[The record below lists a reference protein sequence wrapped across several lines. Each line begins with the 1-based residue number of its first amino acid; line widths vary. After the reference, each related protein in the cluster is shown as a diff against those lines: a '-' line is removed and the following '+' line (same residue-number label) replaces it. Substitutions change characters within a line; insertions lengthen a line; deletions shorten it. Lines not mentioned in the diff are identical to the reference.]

1 MKTNRT
7 ILSNQICCKDLW
19 YLETE
24 RPPAPSKCQ
33 LVKTTPTLLDIVWGQ
48 VSNADSYLVQI
59 QRCDNPP
66 AACSNAISTPNT
78 KLNGQATPVPSNA
91 AAPSKVQLTT
101 TTAQGLNASTIQQQI
116 ANKINP
122 KIVVQQPQIKIVQ
135 QKPTSNIVQ
144 QTPTA
149 AIGSGAQLQQPQ
161 QIVINNAST
170 VQQSTPTN
178 SQQTSTTQMSGM
190 AALAAAACA
199 TQKIQGKLLAE
210 MHLASINYYDD
221 LNFIFPLPPSL
232 SFSD

>member
-1 MKTNRT
+1 MRARKTKT
-7 ILSNQICCKDLW
+7 LITLLLDQICCKDLW

-33 LVKTTPTLLDIVWGQ
+33 LVKTTPNLLEIVWGP
-48 VSNADSYLVQI
+48 VSNADAYLVQI
-59 QRCDNPP
+59 QRCDNAPT
-66 AACSNAISTPNT
+66 AGSTPIGTPVT
-78 KLNGQATPVPSNA
+78 KLNGQATPVPA
-91 AAPSKVQLTT
+91 AAPTKVQLTP

-144 QTPTA
+144 QTPA
-149 AIGSGAQLQQPQ
+149 APIGHQSQPPSQQ

-170 VQQSTPTN
+170 VQQATTAN
-178 SQQTSTTQMSGM
+178 QQQTSTTQMSGM

-199 TQKIQGKLLAE
+199 TQKIQGRFCLKQIGDGDHSLLNCFF
-210 MHLASINYYDD
+210 L
-221 LNFIFPLPPSL
+221 LP
-232 SFSD
+232 FSD

>member
-1 MKTNRT
+1 M
-7 ILSNQICCKDLW
+7 
-19 YLETE
+19 ETE

-33 LVKTTPTLLDIVWGQ
+33 LVKTTPNLLEIAWGP

-59 QRCDNPP
+59 QRCDNAPTVG
-66 AACSNAISTPNT
+66 STPIGTPAT

-91 AAPSKVQLTT
+91 AAPAKVQLTP

-144 QTPTA
+144 QTPTVP
-149 AIGSGAQLQQPQ
+149 IGGGQSQPSSQQQQ
-161 QIVINNAST
+161 QIVINNANT
-170 VQQSTPTN
+170 VQQSTPAN
-178 SQQTSTTQMSGM
+178 QQTSTTQMSGM

-199 TQKIQGKLLAE
+199 TQKIQGRFGTWISGCNHFFNWIL
-210 MHLASINYYDD
+210 
-221 LNFIFPLPPSL
+221 SL
-232 SFSD
+232 SHN